1 MSVVKYLVE
10 KLRAALHCSPQ
21 RYSDKELKGGEGDD
35 EKDCEAGLRA
45 MVSLFSWAQSSRERT
60 RRSLSELKKEG
71 TPCPGGTDRES
82 ALQSCLF
89 AYRSSIV
96 SQFPLADRRLWE
108 EEGVT
113 EELMSDEED
122 SQSEPGVWVA
132 RSPRFRSPRL
142 SELIQR
148 INSSSKPGL
157 KQRRKYG
164 PESDRLPSREG
175 LKGRGGG
182 EGEGEGEGDL
192 INGPEKLFAYR
203 SSIVSQFPL
212 ADRRLW
218 EEEGVTEELMSDEED
233 SQSEPGVWVARSPRF
248 RSPCLSELIQRI
260 NSSSKPGLKQRRKY
274 GPESDRLPSRE
285 GLKGRGGGEGEGEGE
300 GEGDIYS
307 DRLTLTA
314 GRNQGPGMI
323 IIGENGQYCEETE
336 VKREGED

>member
-1 MSVVKYLVE
+1 M
-10 KLRAALHCSPQ
+10 
-21 RYSDKELKGGEGDD
+21 
-35 EKDCEAGLRA
+35 
-45 MVSLFSWAQSSRERT
+45 
-60 RRSLSELKKEG
+60 
-71 TPCPGGTDRES
+71 
-82 ALQSCLF
+82 LF

-113 EELMSDEED
+113 KELMSDEED

-164 PESDRLPSREG
+164 PESDRL
-175 LKGRGGG
+175 
-182 EGEGEGEGDL
+182 L
-192 INGPEKLFAYR
+192 ILFAYR

-233 SQSEPGVWVARSPRF
+233 SQWEPGVWVARSPRF
-248 RSPCLSELIQRI
+248 RSPRLSELIQRI
-260 NSSSKPGLKQRRKY
+260 NSSFKPGLKQRRKY

-300 GEGDIYS
+300 GDLINGPEKVKTTNDGFLQLIN
-307 DRLTLTA
+307 RL
-314 GRNQGPGMI
+314 GPRTSPYHSNLFSM
-323 IIGENGQYCEETE
+323 
-336 VKREGED
+336 